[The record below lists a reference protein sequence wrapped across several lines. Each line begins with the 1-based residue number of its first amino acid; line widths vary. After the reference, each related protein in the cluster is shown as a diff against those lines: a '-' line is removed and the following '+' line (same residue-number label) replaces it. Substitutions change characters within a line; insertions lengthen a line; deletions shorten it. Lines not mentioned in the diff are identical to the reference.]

1 MSRPVA
7 PGLEFSVRDIVAEPY
22 SAAPQLT
29 ARLRIEDGSDEPVHA
44 IVLRC
49 QVRIEPQRRPYDQAE
64 QDGLR
69 GLFGERERWSDTLRP
84 FLWMQ
89 CNTTVQG
96 FTGSTE
102 VDLALPCTY
111 DFDVVGSRYL
121 HALGEDGTVPISLLF
136 SGTVFARGGGRSGLG
151 VRQVPWDREARYE
164 LPVAVWRQLIAFH
177 FPHSGWI
184 RLDHDVLAGFADFRE
199 RRGLISWD
207 ETVRTLL
214 AGAGADGGVG
224 ACAAA
229 ASGDLD
235 EVVR

>member
-1 MSRPVA
+1 MTRPA
-7 PGLEFSVRDIVAEPY
+7 EPGLEFSVREIVAEPY
-22 SAAPQLT
+22 TAAPQLT
-29 ARLRIEDGSDEPVHA
+29 ARLRIEDGTGERIHA

-69 GLFGERERWSDTLRP
+69 GLFGGRERWSDTLRP

-121 HALGEDGTVPISLLF
+121 HALGNGTVPISLLF
-136 SGTVFARGGGRSGLG
+136 SGTVFTRHGGAAGFG
-151 VRQVPWDREARYE
+151 VRQVPWDCEARYQ
-164 LPVAVWRQLIAFH
+164 LPVDVWRQLISFH

-184 RLDHDVLAGFADFRE
+184 RLDHDVLAGFAAFRE

-214 AGAGADGGVG
+214 SDTGHGAD
-224 ACAAA
+224 AD
-229 ASGDLD
+229 DLD
-235 EVVR
+235 EVTR